1 MLPRPRRRRRLR
13 LTRKVREVALI
24 TVASAKG
31 SPGVTTTA
39 LLLGGL
45 WPRPVVVAECDP
57 SGSDIALRL
66 PSADKGVL
74 DGDRGLLSLAA
85 AGRKSLHP
93 DLVPAHTQRVVGGLD
108 VLLGLRVSEQAAALG
123 YLWPALGPILAE
135 LPGYD
140 VIADCGRLGATT
152 PQNAVLSAASDAVFV
167 VTTAPSSVVHL
178 RERLTALQPVLRPDV
193 PSGTRISVVVIADP
207 KRTRAVKE
215 VQEVLERASLSI
227 QVVHHLA
234 HDPRGAGFFAGQID
248 GSPRRTALV
257 RSAAPVV
264 RALAASAA
272 GFWVPADE
280 ASPDD
285 APAVVAEPGPEA
297 ARGPD
302 AGAAAAVTV
311 PTGDP
316 AAAEV
321 SR

>member
-1 MLPRPRRRRRLR
+1 M
-13 LTRKVREVALI
+13 ALI
-24 TVASAKG
+24 AVASAKG

-93 DLVPAHTQRVVGGLD
+93 ELVPAHTQRVVGGLD
-108 VLLGLRVSEQAAALG
+108 VLLGLRVPEQAAALG

-135 LPGYD
+135 LPGHD
-140 VIADCGRLGATT
+140 VIADCGRLSATT

-193 PSGTRISVVVIADP
+193 PSGTRISVVVIAEP

-215 VQEVLERASLSI
+215 VQDVLERASLSI
-227 QVVHHLA
+227 QDVHHLA
-234 HDPRGAGFFAGQID
+234 YDPRGAGFFAGQID

-264 RALAASAA
+264 RALAASVA
-272 GFWVPADE
+272 GFWVPGPADE
-280 ASPDD
+280 SSPDADPDVALPADGAPDGEPDGEPDPEAERGGD
-285 APAVVAEPGPEA
+285 AGPGPT
-297 ARGPD
+297 
-302 AGAAAAVTV
+302 VTV
-311 PTGDP
+311 SAGDP